1 MPNERTLVL
10 YKPDAVEKQV
20 VGNILS
26 RFEQAGFSIA
36 GIKMMQLEFSLLEE
50 HYSHIIDKPFF
61 PNLLN
66 FMTRRPVIA
75 LILQGKDVVAKV
87 RELLGP
93 TNPQAAD
100 PGTIRGDFGT
110 CSSENICHAS
120 DSVENAQIEIAR
132 FFKEEEVF

>member
-10 YKPDAVEKQV
+10 FKPDAVEKQV

-26 RFEQAGFSIA
+26 RFEQAGFSIG

-50 HYSHIIDKPFF
+50 HYSHIVDKPFF

-110 CSSENICHAS
+110 DSSENICHAS
-120 DSVENAQIEIAR
+120 DSVENAQIEISR
-132 FFKEEEVF
+132 FFKEEEIF